1 MGACQAKNTALGVF
15 TGGAGLALA
24 GSSCGKPTRELLLN
38 STNDIISNTIV
49 QRMLA
54 CTTSNTS
61 LQLIELK
68 CQPSGVYESNAACSQ
83 CMQNVFQGII
93 DQHQYELS
101 EWKRGEVKVRLPI
114 DQEYNQMVQ
123 RLESCGISF
132 CKACSLVN
140 ATQESVIKSFDQCQS
155 TLITS
160 DSFKADLGA
169 NLATE
174 LNNNQ
179 HILSGVSEAL
189 GNKDL
194 GTITNTLVNQL
205 TTNMNEDFQD
215 RLVSQLSQ
223 SQTIRLDSTGSFNGD
238 GLLQKSAISVVSEFI
253 STAQVAQNQISS
265 EFADYVASVAQSQ
278 TSLSELGEMVG
289 RSGVIMSQTLDSVVG
304 KVLIAVLVVLGVIV
318 GFILVFVMYRVIRIA
333 SQSATKWEETTTEF

>member
-1 MGACQAKNTALGVF
+1 MGACQAKNAALGVF

-54 CTTSNTS
+54 CTQSADKF
-61 LQLIELK
+61 QLIEIK
-68 CQPSGVYESNAACSQ
+68 CQPSGVFESNAACSQ
-83 CMQNVFQGII
+83 CMKNVFQGII

-101 EWKRGEVKVRLPI
+101 EWKRNEVKVRLPI

-140 ATQESVIKSFDQCQS
+140 ATQESVITSFDQCQS
-155 TLITS
+155 TLINS

-179 HILSGVSEAL
+179 HILSGVAEAM

-194 GTITNTLVNQL
+194 ATITNNLVSQL
-205 TTNMNEDFQD
+205 TTNMNETFQA
-215 RLVSQLSQ
+215 RLVSRVSE
-223 SQTIRLDSTGSFNGD
+223 SQTIRLDSD
-238 GLLQKSAISVVSEFI
+238 RKSVV
-253 STAQVAQNQISS
+253 
-265 EFADYVASVAQSQ
+265 
-278 TSLSELGEMVG
+278 
-289 RSGVIMSQTLDSVVG
+289 
-304 KVLIAVLVVLGVIV
+304 
-318 GFILVFVMYRVIRIA
+318 
-333 SQSATKWEETTTEF
+333 